1 MKYILTVLFLILFCS
16 LKGQN
21 IIRSLHLIYENN
33 LEKSEKIKLNY
44 YTDSTFTMYMPAP
57 YDFKVIGKK
66 WFIQNAQNEYSIFY
80 DENKLNEVL
89 QCESKN
95 GVKNDT
101 FLLNYG
107 DTIIRDNVKFHFLSI
122 NGINSPKHK
131 LYFEFSPIIG
141 FIRLGAFNSNSDL
154 FLKKIETYNSDNQL
168 IETED
173 LKSYLAK
180 MK

>member
-1 MKYILTVLFLILFCS
+1 MKYLLIALILIFFNN

-33 LEKSEKIKLNY
+33 LEKSETIKLNY
-44 YTDSTFTMYMPAP
+44 YSDTTFTMYMPAQ
-57 YDFKVIGKK
+57 YYFKVIGKK
-66 WFIQNAQNEYSIFY
+66 WFIQNAQNGYSIFY
-80 DENKLNEVL
+80 DENKLNEVV

-95 GVKNDT
+95 GAENVT
-101 FLLNYG
+101 FQLSYG
-107 DTIIRDNVKFHFLSI
+107 DEIIRDSIKFHFLSI
-122 NGINSPKHK
+122 KEIKSPK

-141 FIRLGAFNSNSDL
+141 FIRLGAFNNNSDL
-154 FLKKIETYNSDNQL
+154 FLKKIETYDSNNHL

-173 LKSYLAK
+173 LQTYLAK